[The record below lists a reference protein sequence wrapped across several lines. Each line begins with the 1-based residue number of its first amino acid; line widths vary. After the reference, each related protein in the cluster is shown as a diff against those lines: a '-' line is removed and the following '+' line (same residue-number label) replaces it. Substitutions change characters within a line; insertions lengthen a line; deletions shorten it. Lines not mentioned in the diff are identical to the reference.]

1 MRINYYILF
10 LNKTQN
16 FIEMT
21 TVAELTTDQFKE
33 LMSEFYAVPEKR
45 SKLSTAEIKEL
56 ATRLN
61 RKINVP
67 IINETKEEK
76 ILIKIILKIDNF
88 LYDNLPNEFYDL
100 IRSTNKGIDNREAKR
115 LVRRLTRLAN
125 DKIDIPYIP
134 EPMEHIAFK
143 FVIGMIVKAARKNLK
158 LDLVLATSDNVI
170 VTASEDNIEEIL
182 ED

>member
-1 MRINYYILF
+1 MR
-10 LNKTQN
+10 
-16 FIEMT
+16 

-33 LMSEFYAVPEKR
+33 LMTEFYAVPEKR
-45 SKLSTAEIKEL
+45 TKMTTEEIKEL

-100 IRSTNKGIDNREAKR
+100 VRSTDRGIDNREAKR
-115 LVRRLTRLAN
+115 LVRRLTKLAN
-125 DKIDIPYIP
+125 DKIDIPFVP
-134 EPMEHIAFK
+134 EPMERIAFK
-143 FVIGMIVKAARKNLK
+143 FVIGMIVKSAKKHLK
-158 LDLVLATSDNVI
+158 LSDVLQKSDNI
-170 VTASEDNIEEIL
+170 VVTSSDNDIEEIL

>member
-1 MRINYYILF
+1 MA
-10 LNKTQN
+10 
-16 FIEMT
+16 
-21 TVAELTTDQFKE
+21 TVAELTTDQFIKLLNDFHAE
-33 LMSEFYAVPEKR
+33 PVKR
-45 SKLSTAEIKEL
+45 SKMEPEEIKEL

-61 RKINVP
+61 NKINVP

-76 ILIKIILKIDNF
+76 ILVKIIFKIDNF

-100 IRSTNKGIDNREAKR
+100 VRSTDKGIDKREAKR

-134 EPMEHIAFK
+134 EPMERIAFK
-143 FVIGMIVKAARKNLK
+143 FVIGMIVKAACKNLK
-158 LDLVLATSDNVI
+158 LSTVLETSDNVV
-170 VTASEDNIEEIL
+170 VTSSDNDIEEIL

>member
-1 MRINYYILF
+1 MR
-10 LNKTQN
+10 
-16 FIEMT
+16 

-33 LMSEFYAVPEKR
+33 LMTEFYAVPEKR
-45 SKLSTAEIKEL
+45 TKMTTEEIKEL

-100 IRSTNKGIDNREAKR
+100 VRSTDRGIDNREAKR
-115 LVRRLTRLAN
+115 LVRRLTKLAN
-125 DKIDIPYIP
+125 DKIDIPFVP
-134 EPMEHIAFK
+134 EPMERIAFK
-143 FVIGMIVKAARKNLK
+143 FVIGMIVKSAKKHLK
-158 LDLVLATSDNVI
+158 LSDVLQKSDNI
-170 VTASEDNIEEIL
+170 VVTSSDNDIEEIL
-182 ED
+182 DD